1 MAADPEGE
9 ALDVLRGIWA
19 ARGQGRAV
27 VPGATKVCKNMK
39 DIGFGGMAGG
49 AAEGASTAGPV
60 DDEQRRAWRERLA
73 REGKLG
79 TGSVRDLVLGADAP
93 APAAPAPDVTAPDV
107 TGPGRE

>member
-19 ARGQGRAV
+19 ARGQDRAV
-27 VPGATKVCKNMK
+27 VPGATRVCRNMK

-49 AAEGASTAGPV
+49 AAEGVSTAGPV
-60 DDEQRRAWRERLA
+60 DDEQRRAWRDRLA

-79 TGSVRDLVLGADAP
+79 GGSVRELVLGP
-93 APAAPAPDVTAPDV
+93 GVAAPDAAAPDLR
-107 TGPGRE
+107 GPGRA